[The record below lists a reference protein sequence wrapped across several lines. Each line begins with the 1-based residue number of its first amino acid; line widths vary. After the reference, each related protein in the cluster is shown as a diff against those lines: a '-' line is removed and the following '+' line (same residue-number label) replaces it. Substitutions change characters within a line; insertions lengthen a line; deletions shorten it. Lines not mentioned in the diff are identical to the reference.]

1 MPQSTNYNKKEY
13 QSVPKKQN
21 QDTSLKTKTKTTVAS
36 AQESKPVIQ
45 QQNNLKK
52 NNAIHETIVVEVY
65 SV

>member
-1 MPQSTNYNKKEY
+1 LPQSTNYNKKEY

-21 QDTSLKTKTKTTVAS
+21 QDTSLKTKTTVAS

>member
-21 QDTSLKTKTKTTVAS
+21 QDTSLKTKTTVAS